1 MWGPVPRRPLAPVAQ
16 CLRLAHPS
24 NRVLSSRLP
33 GPACCLC
40 GSSHRWQVPS
50 LPQFTHQGPE
60 PLDLGQ
66 QALLSARRDSW
77 SFLARR
83 QVCRGVVLGL
93 GKGMSASPASH
104 PSSSPRPR
112 GGQATGRLSGPLRLV
127 AENIDNATPPRGSPT
142 HCSPHMHKGCL
153 PAGGGR
159 TPPTF
164 SASSSKS
171 EEA

>member
-127 AENIDNATPPRGSPT
+127 AENIDNATPLPWLPHPLQPAHAQGVPPSWRGQNPT
-142 HCSPHMHKGCL
+142 HLLCKQ
-153 PAGGGR
+153 
-159 TPPTF
+159 
-164 SASSSKS
+164 
-171 EEA
+171 